1 MLSRVIRTAVVALV
15 ASASV
20 LSAQVGKT
28 TALDPNRASEA
39 ELAALPGMTPAL
51 AKEVI
56 AARPHLSMTALDA
69 LLGKTLSKEQRTA
82 LYATLFVHIN
92 LNSTTREEILLI
104 PGSGPR
110 VVREFQ
116 EYAPYKGLP
125 VFTREMSKYWDAAE
139 VARLES
145 YVFVPIDL
153 NTASD
158 ADILSIPGSGP
169 RVLREFKE
177 YRPYASMEQFRR
189 EMGKYWDAKEVSRLV
204 DLRPTE
210 LTLKRAERRRER

>member
-1 MLSRVIRTAVVALV
+1 MLSRMIRAAGVVLLV
-15 ASASV
+15 ATST

-56 AARPHLSMTALDA
+56 AARPHLSMTAFDA

-82 LYATLFVHIN
+82 LYAKLWVHIN
-92 LNSTTREEILLI
+92 LNNTTRDEILLI
-104 PGSGPR
+104 PNSGPR
-110 VVREFQ
+110 VVREFL
-116 EYAPYKGLP
+116 EYAPYKALA
-125 VFTREMSKYWDAAE
+125 VFRREMSKYWDATE

-145 YVFVPIDL
+145 YVFVPIDI

-158 ADILSIPGSGP
+158 EDILSIPGSGP

-177 YRPYASMEQFRR
+177 YRPYTSIEQFRR
-189 EMGKYWDAKEVSRLV
+189 EMGKYWDAKEVSRL
-204 DLRPTE
+204 
-210 LTLKRAERRRER
+210 ERYVMISPK